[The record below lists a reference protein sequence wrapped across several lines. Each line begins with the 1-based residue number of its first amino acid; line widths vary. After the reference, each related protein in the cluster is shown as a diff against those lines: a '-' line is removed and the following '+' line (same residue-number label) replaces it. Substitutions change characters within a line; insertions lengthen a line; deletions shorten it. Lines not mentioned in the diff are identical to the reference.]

1 MSDAGTYYQALIA
14 RGYSEEEAEAFTKIH
29 FPDVGDS
36 SKPEGI
42 ATIDLNSK
50 FNIPSNTSSQFLL
63 SVLLSIAAIV
73 LITMSIFSN
82 SWMTGVESDDFY
94 GFDFGLTEFYSYE
107 IGVESDS
114 VGGSY
119 SDFRTGVDEGE
130 NAGNRAYFAGLIGIS
145 CLILG
150 ILAAIVNLFLFVSG
164 SLGTYYSD
172 YLRRYR
178 FYSSGLVFVGSIVWL
193 ALFPTSDMVEF
204 TEINLDLG
212 IGFYLALMGGVAGFL
227 SGIMQF
233 GSQSSS
239 KYYENGEQESL
250 NSDVFG
256 SMMSLSFQSINST
269 TKILTLILLSMVAIF
284 ISMFTNNWIIGTYDY
299 ESSYFGL
306 HEESWTYQGNAYI
319 LDYSFGECQEIGYCS
334 ELGDAGSSAFIM
346 LLFSI
351 FALTVAMVLIH
362 LNSIG
367 LFESNYGKIAA
378 ISGGAISIL
387 ATIVFYTMFPDLSEF
402 DVDTSLG
409 YSFYLVGFS
418 GIVAIVSG
426 LMEHKSQAQ

>member
-1 MSDAGTYYQALIA
+1 MLDAGTYYQALIA

-107 IGVESDS
+107 IGVESDL
-114 VGGSY
+114 VRGSY

-306 HEESWTYQGNAYI
+306 HEESWTYQGNTYI
-319 LDYSFGECQEIGYCS
+319 LDYSFDECQEIGYCS

-402 DVDTSLG
+402 DVDTSPG

-418 GIVAIVSG
+418 GLVAIVSG
-426 LMEHKSQAQ
+426 LMEHKSQAR

>member
-1 MSDAGTYYQALIA
+1 
-14 RGYSEEEAEAFTKIH
+14 
-29 FPDVGDS
+29 
-36 SKPEGI
+36 
-42 ATIDLNSK
+42 
-50 FNIPSNTSSQFLL
+50 
-63 SVLLSIAAIV
+63 
-73 LITMSIFSN
+73 
-82 SWMTGVESDDFY
+82 
-94 GFDFGLTEFYSYE
+94 
-107 IGVESDS
+107 
-114 VGGSY
+114 
-119 SDFRTGVDEGE
+119 
-130 NAGNRAYFAGLIGIS
+130 
-145 CLILG
+145 
-150 ILAAIVNLFLFVSG
+150 
-164 SLGTYYSD
+164 
-172 YLRRYR
+172 
-178 FYSSGLVFVGSIVWL
+178 
-193 ALFPTSDMVEF
+193 MVEF

-306 HEESWTYQGNAYI
+306 HEESWTYQGNTYI
-319 LDYSFGECQEIGYCS
+319 LDYSFDECQEIGYCS

-402 DVDTSLG
+402 DVDTSPG